1 MRIIFTALFFLISTS
16 GFAQFKDQVRMQLF
30 GISRNQDL
38 RVDDTGGYFV
48 GDQYTR
54 RFNFGA
60 HILWDFAEQW
70 AIIAGVQRVSFIN
83 DSNFWFQNSDPVLL
97 VRTSPYN
104 GPAFIVGFDRTLL
117 NYNRWRVGVQGRYQ
131 FVSMKES
138 SGFSSGG
145 SINQAKTIEINYTSI
160 TSIQKRN
167 FHSLGFTVYAHYR
180 LSSLLSIVYEYGY
193 MQALN
198 ETPVVEL
205 NANYTVTT
213 NGTTQAF
220 TAQTQATGT
229 ASNHSLGLQFTF

>member
-1 MRIIFTALFFLISTS
+1 MKILFSGLFFLISIS
-16 GFAQFKDQVRMQLF
+16 GFAQFKDQVRVQLF

-54 RFNFGA
+54 RLNFGA
-60 HILWDFAEQW
+60 HVLWDFAERW
-70 AIIAGVQRVSFIN
+70 AIIVGVQRVSFVD
-83 DSNFWFQNSDPVLL
+83 DSNFWFRNSDPVLL
-97 VRTSPYN
+97 VRSNPFN
-104 GPAFIVGFDRTLL
+104 GPASIVGIDRTLI

-131 FVSMKES
+131 FASMKES

-145 SINQAKTIEINYTSI
+145 SINQAKTIEINYTST

-180 LSSLLSIVYEYGY
+180 LSSLLSLVYEYGY
-193 MQALN
+193 MKALN
-198 ETPVVEL
+198 EAAVVEV
-205 NANYTVTT
+205 NVNYTVTS
-213 NGTTQAF
+213 GGSTQAF

-229 ASNHSLGLQFTF
+229 ASHHSVGLQFTF